1 MLIRKGGLLTFFTW
15 KKKGEVLEG
24 GGVFERENRK
34 PPWQLPRCFFSYNN
48 QFCYIAGSFFAN
60 STRSH
65 WLLRG
70 HMTSNNE
77 TVSRRNIWAGN
88 IAKSMTSE
96 CNSALLPANVD
107 RWAPLQRGLMNFEL
121 QNFQLYNKSL
131 KDWSLGKQS
140 ICSPRISMFPEA
152 ELWETLRF
160 WKQT

>member
-1 MLIRKGGLLTFFTW
+1 MLIRKRGLLTFFTW
-15 KKKGEVLEG
+15 KKKRG
-24 GGVFERENRK
+24 GGVRGRGRIWKGKPVSSRK
-34 PPWQLPRCFFSYNN
+34 TGNHP
-48 QFCYIAGSFFAN
+48 GSFFAN
-60 STRSH
+60 SARSQ

-107 RWAPLQRGLMNFEL
+107 RRAPLQRGLMNFEL